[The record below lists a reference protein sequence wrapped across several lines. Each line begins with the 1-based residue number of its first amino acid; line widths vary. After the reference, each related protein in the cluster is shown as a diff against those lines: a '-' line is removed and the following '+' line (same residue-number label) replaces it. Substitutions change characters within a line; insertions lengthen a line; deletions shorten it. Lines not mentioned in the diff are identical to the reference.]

1 MIVTLKHRV
10 DVSEGPAPG
19 ILIATPKLIADDG
32 SEAAVGQPVPLAA
45 GQSLTFGPF
54 TMTIQVPQSW
64 TTGPTPGAPPG
75 AAGSASN
82 PIKVAGPVTPA
93 KK

>member
-10 DVSEGPAPG
+10 DVSEGPVPG
-19 ILIATPKLIADDG
+19 ILIGTPRLIADDG
-32 SEAAVGQPVPLAA
+32 SIAAEGVAVPLAA

-64 TTGPTPGAPPG
+64 TTGPTPGAAPG
-75 AAGSASN
+75 APGTASN
-82 PIKVAGPVTPA
+82 PIKVPGPAAPV